1 MAPTMRRA
9 TVLWFTRVL
18 FCRFLVGP
26 LGASILPAPLM
37 LLRAS
42 PQAAQDGDPRHYRH
56 DEHQQHYYADRQ
68 QHHQGRPARRRR
80 VRLPYA
86 HHRQVEPVEGKEAP
100 ITGIQLTRL
109 VTDT

>member
-56 DEHQQHYYADRQ
+56 DEHQQHYHADRQ
-68 QHHQGRPARRRR
+68 QHDQRCPAGRRG
-80 VRLPYA
+80 VSLPHA
-86 HHRQVEPVEGKEAP
+86 HNRQVEPVEGKEAP
-100 ITGIQLTRL
+100 LSR
-109 VTDT
+109 VSS